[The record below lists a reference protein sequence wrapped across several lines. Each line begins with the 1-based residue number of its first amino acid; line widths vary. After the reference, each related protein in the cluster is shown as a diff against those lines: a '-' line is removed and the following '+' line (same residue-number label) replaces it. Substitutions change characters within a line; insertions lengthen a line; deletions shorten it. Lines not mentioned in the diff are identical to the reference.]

1 MIDYIEYMGYDVEIK
16 DKDGD
21 IFKGKLISYDH
32 GYDEETEVDY
42 DSLGIEIYKRA
53 YIVVIPIPD
62 IKEFKVIEEQ

>member
-32 GYDEETEVDY
+32 GYDEEPEVDY
-42 DSLGIEIYKRA
+42 DSLGIQIYK
-53 YIVVIPIPD
+53 
-62 IKEFKVIEEQ
+62 

>member
-32 GYDEETEVDY
+32 GYDEEPEVDY
-42 DSLGIEIYKRA
+42 DSLGIQIYEEA
-53 YIVVIPIPD
+53 CIVIPIPD
-62 IKEFKVIEEQ
+62 IREFKVIEEQ